1 MRESCR
7 KYVLS
12 KFNLRMLKELA
23 SESMMVWSIAAIFS
37 VMKALVVNKSLAFND
52 KCIELKWL

>member
-1 MRESCR
+1 M
-7 KYVLS
+7 V
-12 KFNLRMLKELA
+12 KELA